1 MAPQADMIHVMNR
14 VGIVDIFS
22 GPGGL
27 GEGFCPVFAGTHWP
41 FRMAVSVE
49 KDRAAYETLLLRSFL
64 RKFNGKLPSEYYDVL
79 NGSVEAPDWGTEYPG
94 EWGAAVVEARRME
107 LGDPGTSKFLES
119 RVSEVQEV
127 YGDNTVLIGGPPC
140 QAYSLAGRV
149 RNAAVAGYLP
159 DKDDRNLLYQKYIEV
174 LKLLEPAFFVMENVK
189 GMLSASVRGE
199 RVFKK
204 VMSDLRS
211 ATAGGYEL
219 VALAPPNGRK
229 RNRQELAPRDFV
241 VRAEDHGVPQARHRV
256 FIAGMRRDIAE
267 RLPRKVWPR
276 LRRSA
281 APSIGAVIGTMPR
294 LRSGLSRRDALDDW
308 LACLDGA
315 VKLLRQNPPQASRRE
330 VRAFRT
336 QLKLTEAA
344 LREDPPDRRRGEE
357 FGLLSDCPERLR
369 RWLRDSHLKNLPNN
383 ETRGHMPSDL
393 ARYLFAAVFAAAT
406 GRSPKA
412 PEFPDALAPEHQNW
426 RSGKFTDRFRVQVK
440 DRPGTTVTSHI
451 SKDGHYY
458 IHFDPSQCR
467 SLTVREA
474 ARLQTFPDN
483 YLFKGTRTEQYVQ
496 VGNAVP
502 PFLAHQIARC
512 FARAFS
518 YLAENTEQQG
528 ALRAAAAG

>member
-1 MAPQADMIHVMNR
+1 MIGSMGEI
-14 VGIVDIFS
+14 GIVDIFS

-27 GEGFCPVFAGTHWP
+27 GEGFCPVSASSDWP
-41 FRMAVSVE
+41 FRIAVSVE
-49 KDRAAYETLLLRSFL
+49 KDKAAYETLLLRSFV
-64 RKFNGKLPSEYYDVL
+64 RKFEGKLPSMYYDLL
-79 NGSVEAPDWGTEYPG
+79 NGRIEEPDWGESYPV
-94 EWGAAVVEARRME
+94 EWQAAEKEARRLE
-107 LGDPGTSKFLES
+107 LGTATTSRFLES
-119 RVSEVQEV
+119 RLSEVQEV

-159 DKDDRNLLYQKYIEV
+159 HKDDRNVLYQKYIEV
-174 LKLLEPAFFVMENVK
+174 LELLEPAFFVMENVK

-199 RVFKK
+199 GVFKK
-204 VMSDLRS
+204 VMSDLRT
-211 ATAGGYEL
+211 ATARGYEL
-219 VALAPPNGRK
+219 VALAPPNRRK
-229 RNRQELAPRDFV
+229 RSRQELTPSDFV

-267 RLPRKVWPR
+267 QLPAKVWPR

-281 APSIGAVIGTMPR
+281 APSVGAVIGTMPR

-308 LACLDGA
+308 LASVHCA
-315 VKLLRQNPPQASRRE
+315 VELLRRNPPEAARQD
-330 VRAFRT
+330 VRAFRAE
-336 QLKLTEAA
+336 LKRTDAT
-344 LREDPPDRRRGEE
+344 LREGAPDSRCRAESDSLSACPA
-357 FGLLSDCPERLR
+357 GLRK
-369 RWLRDSHLKNLPNN
+369 WLRDAHLEVLPNN

-426 RSGKFTDRFRVQVK
+426 RSGKFTDRFRVQLR

-483 YLFKGTRTEQYVQ
+483 YLFKGTRTDQYVQ

-502 PFLAHQIARC
+502 PYLAYQIARC

-528 ALRAAAAG
+528 AQRAAAAG